1 MGSFSQKTKTKFFIL
16 KNFLSLNSLSW
27 LWQFFKTNNTDFGI
41 RILVRISWVWR
52 RDKDET
58 KIQKIFL
65 SSKNLPR
72 SGCFRLLGTLS
83 DIMRHLIDLHL
94 SNPSTFIVFL
104 KFEKSIFYV
113 LFNFW
118 VIFIF
123 VNFSKTCRLSSNVS
137 NLFSL

>member
-1 MGSFSQKTKTKFFIL
+1 MGLDISQW
-16 KNFLSLNSLSW
+16 KNHINRSRIQLSNYGNVFTVENSIFTTG
-27 LWQFFKTNNTDFGI
+27 QTI